1 MTLVVPQMVPVE
13 VLPLLLQVYSLTH
26 SHLVDEVVSEIQKKY
41 GKGKLHTSVT
51 LLKEK
56 SMANYD
62 SVEQGDL
69 MIEKIIQH
77 YGKIDILINNA

>member
-1 MTLVVPQMVPVE
+1 MTLVVPLMVPVE

-26 SHLVDEVVSEIQKKY
+26 LVDEVVSEIQKKY
-41 GKGKLHTSVT
+41 GKGNYLHTSDT
-51 LLKEK
+51 SLEK

-69 MIEKIIQH
+69 IIEKIIQR